1 MTQQFFFTRALTP
14 ADDVA
19 NAVWTANAV
28 TADGKFTTPLAFTV
42 TIAPPLPAEGP
53 PIWSGWPAAVSFSD
67 LAPAGTVFA
76 TGNLTDSDGS
86 AFTGTVTMTDANGNP
101 VPVGFQTV

>member
-1 MTQQFFFTRALTP
+1 MSQFAFTRALTP

-28 TADGKFTTPLAFTV
+28 TADGKFTAPLTFTV
-42 TIAPPLPAEGP
+42 SIAPPIAAEGP
-53 PIWSGWPAAVSFSD
+53 PVWSGWPSAVAFSD
-67 LAPAGTVFA
+67 LSPAGTVFA
-76 TGNLTDSDGS
+76 SGSLTDSDGT

-101 VPVGFQTV
+101 VPVAFTP